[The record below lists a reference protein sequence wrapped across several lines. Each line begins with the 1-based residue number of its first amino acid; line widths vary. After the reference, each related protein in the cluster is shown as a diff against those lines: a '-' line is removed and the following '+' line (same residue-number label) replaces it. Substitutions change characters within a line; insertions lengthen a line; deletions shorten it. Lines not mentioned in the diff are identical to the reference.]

1 MNNIKSQDVKTHEV
15 LVSKAGNMLFGHL
28 AYKPLT
34 YIQTVIY

>member
-1 MNNIKSQDVKTHEV
+1 MKSQDVKTHEV
-15 LVSKAGNMLFGHL
+15 LMYKASHMLLGHL